1 MSSDHPNPQ
10 SFERRRWLIAVFDSE
25 ARARRAADDA
35 QQHGTQ
41 NRSIRIGSSLD
52 ALVSIVDEMHEETG
66 PARVG
71 NAEPRSRFRAFISRL
86 LGHERP
92 SKPLTATIGTI
103 LALPDTEPARRSL
116 LRAGPERVDV
126 FGAGG
131 HLISTLLTNDPGA
144 HGTLDDIAE
153 HVHDESDPD

>member
-1 MSSDHPNPQ
+1 MSSLHPDPQ
-10 SFERRRWLIAVFDSE
+10 SFERRRWLIAVFDNE
-25 ARARRAADDA
+25 ARARRAAEDA

-52 ALVSIVDEMHEETG
+52 KLASIGAERRGETHHVGAGGTG
-66 PARVG
+66 PR
-71 NAEPRSRFRAFISRL
+71 RRFGAFVSRL
-86 LGHERP
+86 LGVRP
-92 SKPLTATIGTI
+92 PRESLAPTVGTM

-131 HLISTLLTNDPGA
+131 HLISTLVTNDPGERA
-144 HGTLDDIAE
+144 TLDQVAQP
-153 HVHDESDPD
+153 VPDAPNPD

>member
-1 MSSDHPNPQ
+1 MSSYHPNPQ

-25 ARARRAADDA
+25 ARARRAAEDA

-41 NRSIRIGSSLD
+41 NRSIRIGNSLD
-52 ALVSIVDEMHEETG
+52 ALASIGDETLEETG
-66 PARVG
+66 SLGAGKP
-71 NAEPRSRFRAFISRL
+71 EPRNRFSAFVNRL
-86 LGHERP
+86 FGHKRP
-92 SKPLTATIGTI
+92 SQPLTATVGTI

-116 LRAGPERVDV
+116 LRAGPEHVDV

-144 HGTLDDIAE
+144 HGTLDDIAQR
-153 HVHDESDPD
+153 VHDESDPD

>member
-25 ARARRAADDA
+25 ARARRVADDA

-52 ALVSIVDEMHEETG
+52 VLASIVDEMHEETG
-66 PARVG
+66 PARG
-71 NAEPRSRFRAFISRL
+71 GQRGTAEPIPRVHQPAARARTAEQAAHRDRRHDPRLARHRAGSAFIA
-86 LGHERP
+86 P
-92 SKPLTATIGTI
+92 
-103 LALPDTEPARRSL
+103 RRT
-116 LRAGPERVDV
+116 ERVDV

-144 HGTLDDIAE
+144 DGTLDDIAQ